1 MAIKSALAIECPASM
16 SLCLDFPAPLSPL
29 FRQRNVALGLC
40 GLGIAQLGLFSLGLP
55 GWPCPFLNLFG
66 VPCPGC
72 GLTRAITLLA
82 HGDVYAALV
91 FHAFAPLFL
100 AGIFLSGIS
109 SLLPQKKRE
118 PLVDRL
124 EDIERRTGLSAIIL
138 VGLVLYWLTRLLF
151 FHTAFVQLIR
161 G

>member
-1 MAIKSALAIECPASM
+1 M
-16 SLCLDFPAPLSPL
+16 
-29 FRQRNVALGLC
+29 
-40 GLGIAQLGLFSLGLP
+40 AQLGLFWLGLP
-55 GWPCPFLNLFG
+55 GWPCPFLKLFG

-72 GLTRAITLLA
+72 GLTRAISLLV
-82 HGDVYAALV
+82 HGDFHAALA

-100 AGIFLSGIS
+100 AAILLSGIS
-109 SLLPQKKRE
+109 GVLPQKNRE

-124 EDIERRTGLSAIIL
+124 EEIERRTGLSIIIL
-138 VGLVLYWLTRLLF
+138 VGLVLYWLARLLL